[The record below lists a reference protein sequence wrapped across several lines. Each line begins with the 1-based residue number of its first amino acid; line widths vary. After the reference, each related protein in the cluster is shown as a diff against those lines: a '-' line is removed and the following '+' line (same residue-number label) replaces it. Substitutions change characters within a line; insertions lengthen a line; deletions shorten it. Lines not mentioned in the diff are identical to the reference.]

1 MKSIDTKAK
10 LMKELNIKNLNEL
23 NDINNQKKFIDFIKD
38 NEISPIVFKD
48 ILTTVPLLTETFNEM
63 FKTMDNIGTSIEETK
78 RLRWEIIKE
87 LAIKDKLSSEQILE
101 AMKLLKEI
109 EKNESIDWTKIF
121 AGIGGVLIMG
131 IGTFLKMRK

>member
-1 MKSIDTKAK
+1 MKNIDTKAH
-10 LMKELNIKNLNEL
+10 LMKELKIKDFNEL
-23 NDINNQKKFIDFIKD
+23 NDKDSQKKFINFVKN
-38 NEISPIVFKD
+38 NEISPIIFKD
-48 ILTTVPLLTETFNEM
+48 ILTTVPVLTETFNQM
-63 FKTMDNIGTSIEETK
+63 FRTMDNIGTSVEETK

-121 AGIGGVLIMG
+121 AGIGGVLITG
-131 IGTFLKMRK
+131 IGVFLKVRR